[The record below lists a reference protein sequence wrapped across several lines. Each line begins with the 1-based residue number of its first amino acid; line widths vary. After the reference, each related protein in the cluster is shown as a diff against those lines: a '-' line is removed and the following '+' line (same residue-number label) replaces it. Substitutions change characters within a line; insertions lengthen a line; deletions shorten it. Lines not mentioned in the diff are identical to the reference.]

1 MLSAGGIFA
10 KCYIAQAERSS
21 DGTQSQKI
29 CLTNL
34 YAAHYNMSK
43 NACLQGHFCEML
55 YSAGLAVRKE
65 HVSAKI
71 CLSNLY
77 CAHYTTKSPFCQE
90 FFEQKF
96 YCFAKSTSK
105 RRLFVNLYTKIVNT
119 VLKHFLYL
127 YTKHHALSKHS
138 LKFFFKFIHMLSEKR
153 RIGFGAL
160 QRTPRLDIHRRFI
173 KIIHLRPSK
182 R

>member
-1 MLSAGGIFA
+1 MLAARGIFA

-21 DGTQSQKI
+21 NGTQSQKI

-43 NACLQGHFCEML
+43 NACLQRHFCEML

-96 YCFAKSTSK
+96 VYFAKSVL
-105 RRLFVNLYTKIVNT
+105 RHRFFINLYTKIA
-119 VLKHFLYL
+119 
-127 YTKHHALSKHS
+127 YTALSISYTCIQKARTLS
-138 LKFFFKFIHMLSEKR
+138 KTFSKILLQIHPY
-153 RIGFGAL
+153 AL
-160 QRTPRLDIHRRFI
+160 
-173 KIIHLRPSK
+173 
-182 R
+182 

>member
-1 MLSAGGIFA
+1 MLAAGGIFA

-34 YAAHYNMSK
+34 Y
-43 NACLQGHFCEML
+43 
-55 YSAGLAVRKE
+55 
-65 HVSAKI
+65 
-71 CLSNLY
+71 

-96 YCFAKSTSK
+96 DYFAKSVL
-105 RRLFVNLYTKIVNT
+105 RHRLFINLYTKIAYT
-119 VLKHFLYL
+119 ALKHFLYL
-127 YTKHHALSKHS
+127 YTKHHSLSKHS

-173 KIIHLRPSK
+173 KIIYLRPSK

>member
-1 MLSAGGIFA
+1 MLAAGGIFA

-96 YCFAKSTSK
+96 YYFAKSTSR

-127 YTKHHALSKHS
+127 YTKHHALSKTFS
-138 LKFFFKFIHMLSEKR
+138 KILLQIHPY
-153 RIGFGAL
+153 AL
-160 QRTPRLDIHRRFI
+160 
-173 KIIHLRPSK
+173 
-182 R
+182 